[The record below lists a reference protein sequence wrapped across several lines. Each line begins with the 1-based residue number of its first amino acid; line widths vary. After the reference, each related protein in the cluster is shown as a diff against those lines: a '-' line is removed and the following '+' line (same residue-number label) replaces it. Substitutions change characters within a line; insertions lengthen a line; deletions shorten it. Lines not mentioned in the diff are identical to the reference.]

1 MTDERYL
8 RLLSEKFPNTQ
19 AVITE
24 LINLRA
30 ILSLPK
36 GTEHFVSDL
45 HGASTAFIHMIKNAS
60 GVVRKKVD
68 EVYGDTISE
77 EEKRAIC
84 ALIYYPDERIE
95 YEKNVQK
102 DMTAWY
108 KLRLSQTVDIARAVT
123 IKYSRSKVHKL
134 LPPDYAYIIKEL
146 LHESHLEQHDRNTYY
161 NAIIDAI
168 IETGCADQLL
178 IVISIL

>member
-8 RLLSEKFPNTQ
+8 RLLSEKFPNAQ
-19 AVITE
+19 SVVTE

-45 HGASTAFIHMIKNAS
+45 HGASNAFIHMIKNAS

-68 EVYGDTISE
+68 EVYGYAMDE
-77 EEKRAIC
+77 NEKRALC

-95 YEKNVQK
+95 YERTVQPDK
-102 DMTAWY
+102 
-108 KLRLSQTVDIARAVT
+108 IGRAHV
-123 IKYSRSKVHKL
+123 
-134 LPPDYAYIIKEL
+134 
-146 LHESHLEQHDRNTYY
+146 
-161 NAIIDAI
+161 
-168 IETGCADQLL
+168 
-178 IVISIL
+178 